1 MATQTRDNRPD
12 VLAREAKDPVNPV
25 AGPYGHP
32 FHPMLV
38 TVPIGA
44 WIAALVFDIAT
55 RVTNNGNQS
64 LVEGAYWLILIG
76 IIGAAVAAIF
86 GLMDLLTI
94 PRRTRAFASG
104 LTHMVLN
111 VVVLGLFI
119 ANFVWRHSD
128 YDTIA
133 KVRVGQL
140 VLTAIAIAILAV
152 SGWIGGMLTY
162 HFGVRVADETTQASD
177 GFTQAR
183 ARAADVRSGR
193 RG

>member
-1 MATQTRDNRPD
+1 MATQTRDDRPD
-12 VLAREAKDPVNPV
+12 VLAREAKDPVSPV

-32 FHPMLV
+32 FHPILV

-44 WIAALVFDIAT
+44 WISALVFDIAS
-55 RVTNNGNQS
+55 RVTSSGNQS

-104 LTHMVLN
+104 LTHMALN
-111 VVVLGLFI
+111 VVVLALFI
-119 ANFVWRHSD
+119 ANFIWRHGD
-128 YDTIA
+128 YDTSA

-140 VLTAIAIAILAV
+140 VLSAVGIAILAV

-162 HFGVRVADETTQASD
+162 HFGVRVADEATQASD
-177 GFTQAR
+177 GFTHER
-183 ARAADVRSGR
+183 ARAADVRR
-193 RG
+193 NR